1 MPSICLQQ
9 SRYPWTYLDFRVRA
23 ARRNGKGDGFGGTR
37 QMKKPRHVSML
48 GLVLTSPS
56 YTLGEFRWRHL
67 SVLRRFCGLRYV
79 LTGSPFGGLVSLRQ

>member
-1 MPSICLQQ
+1 MVKEMGSAAPGKTKSPSTFPC
-9 SRYPWTYLDFRVRA
+9 W
-23 ARRNGKGDGFGGTR
+23 GW
-37 QMKKPRHVSML
+37 
-48 GLVLTSPS
+48 VLTSPS